1 MHFVKILLLLI
12 AVICTN
18 NNIQGK
24 TVRDTIFTTDGDR
37 IIIAYELAYS
47 SNQTTIKFVDQQ
59 KKLSRINAEK
69 YKDLSKVAVMFFDRT
84 GNYNQ
89 EVSITNMTPE
99 AFMIPAGVAY
109 DSSSE
114 GFFMVQSEPRLYF
127 SVKSDVSITIP
138 IYLAYKPKKGKYI
151 LFSKSKELKI
161 PLSPKN
167 VVTYRKTASQT
178 IQQTVTST
186 SEIEADN
193 TVIIKVMESVNMA
206 KCLISEAEK
215 LPFTDKLMDEISY
228 LREKRREITDTQA
241 LAEIADVMDRYEA
254 KKQMLEDKELA
265 EQEAI
270 QREEEMRSQKE
281 AAAIKA
287 TNDSIAAAQKMEA
300 EKAQKRSIWMIVGG
314 VLLAIL
320 AFVANQIL
328 QHFRNVRNQKNMMEL
343 QQSVANRAEAE
354 AKRRARNAIR
364 TKQNE
369 VANNVRMKVKDSMK
383 KTNRIKINGKIKE
396 TSI

>member
-12 AVICTN
+12 AVICT

-167 VVTYRKTASQT
+167 VATYRKTASQT